1 MLSSYRNFVKKIC
14 QPRMNPSASPTFIV
28 HEGAG
33 RDDFEYNP
41 ELEGAGPLREKLFLA
56 EAQRLQIV
64 IALSPGTC
72 PSVIKYAPTHIIYK
86 TPCMVRQVRAFDLR
100 IHAAQSSEVATL
112 LSSSSSLISPLPLDD
127 VDPNNPYHV
136 VVRELSFGQVLEGDV
151 CPPVLCFNVPE
162 SHFKVCSIEDER
174 RYNRE
179 QKKNKARRRSHNS
192 FASNVFA
199 HRPSSVS
206 CNSTAATS
214 STPPPLLHLRLFQ
227 LYYTNDSAM
236 FDLIQSTFRLEMEKL
251 IIAAAEFSS
260 TSDADSLYYSSIPHS
275 LCVPYTTS
283 TIMLMI
289 ESRELEISKMIE
301 AMNRFFMR
309 SLWPVN
315 QGRAQTSADTPIPP
329 ATGIY
334 MPPHRHNGGFQTRQW
349 NSFVRNIRAMT
360 TKEFSSSHRQF
371 ISDENVPAP
380 PLLDEH
386 SPLVALF
393 SRIEGEKVVPG
404 GDSPDD
410 DDNGGTTCVS
420 TRAGTS
426 NSVSCGGRLRIFQ
439 DLANQNKTSEEG
451 KRVFLYRWYYD
462 SR

>member
-1 MLSSYRNFVKKIC
+1 
-14 QPRMNPSASPTFIV
+14 MNPSPSPTFIFQ
-28 HEGAG
+28 EGVG
-33 RDDFEYNP
+33 CDNFEYNL
-41 ELEGAGPLREKLFLA
+41 ELEGTGPREKLFLA

-64 IALSPGTC
+64 IASSPGTC
-72 PSVIKYAPTHIIYK
+72 PSVIKYAPTHMIYK

-100 IHAAQSSEVATL
+100 IPAAQSSEVATL
-112 LSSSSSLISPLPLDD
+112 LSSSSSLISPLPLDE

-136 VVRELSFGQVLEGDV
+136 VVRELSFGQVLDSDV

-162 SHFKVCSIEDER
+162 SHFKVCSFEDER

-179 QKKNKARRRSHNS
+179 QKKNKATMRRSHHSS

-199 HRPSSVS
+199 HRPSPVS
-206 CNSTAATS
+206 CNSTAAS
-214 STPPPLLHLRLFQ
+214 STPPPLLVHLRLFQ
-227 LYYTNDSAM
+227 LYYTNDSAV

-251 IIAAAEFSS
+251 IIAAAECSS
-260 TSDADSLYYSSIPHS
+260 TSDAESLYYSSVPHS
-275 LCVPYTTS
+275 LCAPYTSS
-283 TIMLMI
+283 TIMFMI

-301 AMNRFFMR
+301 AMNRFFMQ

-315 QGRAQTSADTPIPP
+315 QGRAQVSADTPIPP

-334 MPPHRHNGGFQTRQW
+334 MPPHCHNGGFQTRQW

-360 TKEFSSSHRQF
+360 TKEFSSSHCQF
-371 ISDENVPAP
+371 ISDEIVPAPP
-380 PLLDEH
+380 PLLDEQ
-386 SPLVALF
+386 SPPVALF

-410 DDNGGTTCVS
+410 DDNGTCVS
-420 TRAGTS
+420 STTRAAGTS
-426 NSVSCGGRLRIFQ
+426 NSVSCGGRLRIFR
-439 DLANQNKTSEEG
+439 DLANQKKTSEEG
-451 KRVFLYRWYYD
+451 KRVLLYRWYDD